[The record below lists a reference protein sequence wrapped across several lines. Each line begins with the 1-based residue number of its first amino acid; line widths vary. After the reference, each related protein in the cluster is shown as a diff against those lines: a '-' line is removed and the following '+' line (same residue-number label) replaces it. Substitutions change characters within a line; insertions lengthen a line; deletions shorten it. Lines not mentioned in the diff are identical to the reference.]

1 MQPPRLSQR
10 VSPFCEDRL
19 LRHRRP
25 HTDAPTVPPTV
36 LSDPQL
42 RRQYNDATAFDVECM
57 PVEEYLARF
66 KYLILTVNGLGVA
79 EETHEPVLTLTG
91 AQRRV
96 PWRRRG
102 CADRPH

>member
-1 MQPPRLSQR
+1 M
-10 VSPFCEDRL
+10 
-19 LRHRRP
+19 
-25 HTDAPTVPPTV
+25 